1 MDEPGPMG
9 ETLRAGLLM
18 EAAQAQQRL
27 GEEALARLDEHLRGL
42 DALVREE
49 VARAVTE
56 SLGTL
61 QAETEQAA
69 GALRRLRH
77 SADLRLTLY
86 ALVVTL
92 VSLAIGLAAVR
103 VFVPSRRQIE
113 LLRAR
118 RAAFEAD
125 IRHLREFGGSVDLRR
140 CGKRGRLCVRVR
152 RGGPAYGPGGQ
163 FLPVEPP

>member
-9 ETLRAGLLM
+9 DALKAGLLM

-27 GEEALARLDEHLRGL
+27 GEQALGRLDEHLRGL
-42 DALVREE
+42 DTLVREE

-56 SLGTL
+56 CLGAL
-61 QAETEQAA
+61 QAEMDQAA
-69 GALRRLRH
+69 GALRRLRR

-86 ALVVTL
+86 SLAVTT
-92 VSLAIGLAAVR
+92 VSLAMGLAAVR
-103 VFVPSRRQIE
+103 VFVPSRQQIE
-113 LLRAR
+113 ILRAR

-140 CGKRGRLCVRVR
+140 CGTRGRLCVRVR

>member
-1 MDEPGPMG
+1 MDEPAPMG
-9 ETLRAGLLM
+9 DALKAGLLM

-27 GEEALARLDEHLRGL
+27 GEEALARLSEHLRGL
-42 DALVREE
+42 DALVRDE

-56 SLGTL
+56 SLGAL

-69 GALRRLRH
+69 GALRRLRR

-86 ALVVTL
+86 SLAVTAA
-92 VSLAIGLAAVR
+92 SLAITLAAVR
-103 VFVPSRRQIE
+103 AFVPSRQQIE
-113 LLRAR
+113 ALRAR

-125 IRHLREFGGSVDLRR
+125 IKHLREFGGAVDLRR